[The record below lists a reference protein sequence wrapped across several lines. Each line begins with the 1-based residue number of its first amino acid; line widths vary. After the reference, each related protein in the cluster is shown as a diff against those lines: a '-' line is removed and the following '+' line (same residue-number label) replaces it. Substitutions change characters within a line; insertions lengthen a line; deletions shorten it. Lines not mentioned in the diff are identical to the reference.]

1 MSGFSSGSYG
11 YDEFATEFTYEDEQN
26 YTKPVKQPSFQDR
39 VNAKRNSLNGNV
51 NRLSKQSSRISQ
63 EECDCP
69 ECAPPKKIEKQNKPE
84 LDKSDKSE
92 KPEKQDVIKPDF
104 YIAFNKDTI
113 FMLFIIILCVLS
125 IVMYFKIKKL
135 SHRLK
140 QLTAPAKQ
148 V

>member
-69 ECAPPKKIEKQNKPE
+69 ECAPSKKIEKHNKPE
-84 LDKSDKSE
+84 LDKSE